1 MEQASIYQCYEKG
14 VLLSEKLK
22 SGHDNMSFECKIC
35 KKKISCQKSI
45 FDLKYCFIS

>member
-22 SGHDNMSFECKIC
+22 VVMIIWALSVKFV
-35 KKKISCQKSI
+35 KKRFNVKKVFLI
-45 FDLKYCFIS
+45 